1 MSKQY
6 PAGIISKNAVVPA
19 GPYRDSAASGIWTL
33 DQQAYWSKQGL
44 WPIAGNRSPDPYF
57 ENVVALLSGNGS
69 LSGSTDVLPF
79 DSDASTNNFNLSI
92 VGDPQPNNFTPY
104 QGNGYYSTY
113 FDGAN
118 SLLNQSSTTA
128 WNFLHNGS
136 SFTVEFDVYPT
147 NTNLTV
153 LASTVKLASNIGFSL
168 QTNSV
173 VANDVG
179 FYFFNGSTLASFS
192 STGSLIQNQW
202 NHVGI
207 TFDTSTKTCTFYING
222 TQRGSSSNTG
232 YSYSSS
238 NATYGLNIGC
248 EASSYLYD
256 FTGYLSNFRIS
267 NVVRSGMT
275 TVPTA
280 PYTNDANTQ
289 LLTCQSNRFIDNS
302 SNAYT
307 LVADGTPRV
316 SGAQPFTLPSSVAT
330 YGSGYFS
337 GTAGSYLET
346 PYNSAL
352 DASTGAFTYEA
363 WLNPSTATN
372 KQYLGGSVTN
382 GFFAFIGSGTIFV
395 GRNNVAVDFTS
406 NATIKINQ
414 WNHVVIVR
422 NSSNNIAIFI
432 NGSREYYAASNTNN
446 YGLASNSLRIG
457 VATTGSSYEYNGYIS
472 DVRIAKSA
480 LYDPTASTITIPTTP
495 LTAGSAGLLT
505 TQYNGAGNNNGFKDS
520 SQNNFTITR
529 NGNTAQGTFSP
540 YGSNWSNYFN
550 GSSVI
555 QIAQSSGAI
564 SNITQ
569 GDFTLET
576 WIFPTA
582 TPGSRGG
589 IACCR
594 TNGGSN
600 GWNFSYNSSNKVL
613 FWYGSGSFPTITSTT
628 SAPLNTW
635 THIAVTR
642 SGSTFT
648 LYVNGVSDATLTGV
662 SNGVTNTVNALLGSE
677 ENYANLYTGYTSNFR
692 VVNGSVLYAATFTPS
707 TTPLTAVSGTVLLTA
722 KSSRF
727 LDNST
732 NNFTASVYTGSPS
745 VQRFSPFNPT
755 AAYSTSVVSGSAYF
769 DASGDYLRTSSGSV
783 YLGTNNF
790 TLECWVYPTTS
801 GDQIVF
807 DCRSGSNSNKPTL
820 GVISLQL
827 AYQTSGANRILAGSV
842 PQNAW
847 SHLAIVR
854 NSNVIYAYI
863 NGVQVGTYS
872 DSSDYGTV
880 SRYQLGADD
889 DGGPNAYF
897 GGYVS
902 DARFVTSAVYTS
914 AFTPPTTPLTAI
926 TNTSLLCNMTN
937 AGILDNAMMNDFE
950 TVGNAQI
957 STSVKKYG
965 SASMYFDGTGD
976 WLQAAGSPNP
986 NRAFG
991 TGDFTVEMW
1000 VYPTQLNSSTDYN
1013 LIDFRSG
1020 GTTTGFRV
1028 GINGSTIPFVA
1039 AVGGILNGSFTFS
1052 TNTWYH
1058 FAVTRSS
1065 GTLTIWINGTSA
1077 GSNTTTTNFTDSY
1090 LLIGSSA
1097 ASNIGPYFGYIDDL
1111 RITKGVARYTTTFT
1125 PPIEPFINF

>member
-104 QGNGYYSTY
+104 QGNGYYSNY
-113 FDGAN
+113 FDG
-118 SLLNQSSTTA
+118 SGDTLNTA
-128 WNFLHNGS
+128 SNAAFGFGS
-136 SFTVEFDVYPT
+136 GAWTFEAWVYPT
-147 NTNLTV
+147 AAQTDNWIIATND
-153 LASTVKLASNIGFSL
+153 AGKLRMR
-168 QTNSV
+168 V
-173 VANDVG
+173 
-179 FYFFNGSTLASFS
+179 
-192 STGSLIQNQW
+192 
-202 NHVGI
+202 H
-207 TFDTSTKTCTFYING
+207 TS
-222 TQRGSSSNTG
+222 
-232 YSYSSS
+232 
-238 NATYGLNIGC
+238 
-248 EASSYLYD
+248 
-256 FTGYLSNFRIS
+256 GYLSFYTDTGNISLNSTTVVTVNAWSHVAICYDGTTLSLFQNGTRTATSTVSIS
-267 NVVRSGMT
+267 NGSANACYIGSNTIGGGYWNGYISNARVVKGSAVYSGAT
-275 TVPTA
+275 YTVPTTPLTA
-280 PYTNDANTQ
+280 ISGTS

-302 SNAYT
+302 TNTFT
-307 LVADGTPRV
+307 LTV
-316 SGAQPFTLPSSVAT
+316 SGNTSIASAQPFTLPSSVAT

-337 GTAGSYLET
+337 GAAGSYLET

-540 YGSNWSNYFN
+540 YGSNWSNYFD
-550 GSSVI
+550 GSGDYLSTPS
-555 QIAQSSGAI
+555 SSGFAFG
-564 SNITQ
+564 T
-569 GDFTLET
+569 GDFTVEA
-576 WIFPTA
+576 WINTNILTGEKGFIQTSATA
-582 TPGSRGG
+582 GGLQTSYTDGVIAVVAAGAGSYTINVNIGG
-589 IACCR
+589 
-594 TNGGSN
+594 TNIGGSIPITT
-600 GWNFSYNSSNKVL
+600 GT
-613 FWYGSGSFPTITSTT
+613 WYHVAFTRSSGSVRLFINGALAGGPTTITANLTGTYACVGGYYNGSYLWSGYISNLRVVKGTAIYT
-628 SAPLNTW
+628 SA
-635 THIAVTR
+635 
-642 SGSTFT
+642 
-648 LYVNGVSDATLTGV
+648 
-662 SNGVTNTVNALLGSE
+662 
-677 ENYANLYTGYTSNFR
+677 
-692 VVNGSVLYAATFTPS
+692 FTPS
-707 TTPLTAVSGTVLLTA
+707 TTPLTAISGTSLLTCA
-722 KSSRF
+722 DNRF
-727 LDNST
+727 IDDST
-732 NNFTASVYTGSPS
+732 NNFTLTKNGDTS

-880 SRYQLGADD
+880 TRYQLGADD

-937 AGILDNAMMNDFE
+937 AGILDNAMMNDLE

-965 SASMYFDGTGD
+965 SASMYFDGSGD

-1020 GTTTGFRV
+1020 GTTTGFRI